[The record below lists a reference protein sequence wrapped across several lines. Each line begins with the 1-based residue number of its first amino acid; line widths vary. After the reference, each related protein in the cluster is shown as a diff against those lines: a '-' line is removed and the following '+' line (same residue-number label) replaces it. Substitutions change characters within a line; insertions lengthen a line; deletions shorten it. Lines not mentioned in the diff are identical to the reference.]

1 MPRCSFITRTALGLE
16 GEDAPLL
23 VHHANRLATARVD
36 ADAGHVAVGDQVDVL
51 IDGLGQEAL
60 RVLRPGEFLAEVVD
74 PEPGMDALEQDPA
87 DLGLAVQDQ
96 DPFRARVARA
106 QGRAHAG
113 GTAADHDHV
122 VLALRTP

>member
-1 MPRCSFITRTALGLE
+1 VSTPEGRVPGGLE

-60 RVLRPGEFLAEVVD
+60 RVLRPGELLAEVVD
-74 PEPGMDALEQDPA
+74 PEPGMDALEQDPT
-87 DLGLAVQDQ
+87 DLGFAVQDQ

-106 QGRAHAG
+106 QRRAHAS
-113 GTAADHDHV
+113 GTAADYDHV
-122 VLALRTP
+122 VPALHAP